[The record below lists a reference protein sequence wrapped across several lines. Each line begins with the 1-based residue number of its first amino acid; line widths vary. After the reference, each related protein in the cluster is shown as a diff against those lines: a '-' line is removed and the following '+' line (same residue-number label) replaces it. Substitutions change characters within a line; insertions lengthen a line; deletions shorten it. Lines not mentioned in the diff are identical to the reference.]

1 MRQKKGVT
9 DRLLD
14 HGALKKENNK
24 NMKLHEA
31 PRTRFKDRS
40 HSGYV
45 GKKSSQICQVHP
57 HGSYHENHN

>member
-40 HSGYV
+40 HSGRAR
-45 GKKSSQICQVHP
+45 KKSSPIRQVHP
-57 HGSYHENHN
+57 HASYHEDRD

>member
-31 PRTRFKDRS
+31 PRTMFKDWS
-40 HSGYV
+40 HSGHA
-45 GKKSSQICQVHP
+45 GKKSSQIR
-57 HGSYHENHN
+57 